1 MVIVYFE
8 TPNHSYS
15 EKVAIFANEELYNY
29 CLPRLEQAAHDANMV
44 ITESVYEHKDME
56 EII

>member
-1 MVIVYFE
+1 MVVVYFE
-8 TPNHSYS
+8 SPGYA

-29 CLPRLEQAAHDANMV
+29 CLPRLEQAAHEANMI
-44 ITESVYEHKDME
+44 ITESVYEDKDME